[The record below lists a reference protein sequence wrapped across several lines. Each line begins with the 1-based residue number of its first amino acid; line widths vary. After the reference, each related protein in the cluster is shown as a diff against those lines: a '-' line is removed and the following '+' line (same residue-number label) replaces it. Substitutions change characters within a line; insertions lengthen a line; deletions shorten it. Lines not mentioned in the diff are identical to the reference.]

1 MNCGRRFGVK
11 KNKSKGEKAMK
22 MKQLKK
28 LLSLF
33 LCLVLIAAMAL
44 MATACDNYILN
55 LLGYGQD
62 TSAESGTE
70 GGPQETPKTKVTFTF
85 IVVDK
90 AGAETSFNIS
100 TDKKMVGDALIE
112 EGLIEGE
119 EGAYGLY
126 VKKVNGILADYSI
139 DQTYWAFYVNGEY
152 AFSGVDTTPVEEGAI
167 YSFKVEK

>member
-1 MNCGRRFGVK
+1 M
-11 KNKSKGEKAMK
+11 
-22 MKQLKK
+22 
-28 LLSLF
+28 
-33 LCLVLIAAMAL
+33 
-44 MATACDNYILN
+44 
-55 LLGYGQD
+55 
-62 TSAESGTE
+62 
-70 GGPQETPKTKVTFTF
+70 TFTF